1 MCYTIPI
8 LKTEDEFFDDDEDAK
23 SVNEVEGV
31 PQGFAKWV
39 EKNAERIEAAEKR
52 GTVPYFIADN
62 KKVVENILEGGSGN
76 GKTQASNDRTETKD
90 RANHEVPPHVEE
102 YKSYSD
108 GKIMVSPLHGKDE
121 LDQNLKLAETL
132 YEAMGETVYL
142 LPNINPNGADAHL
155 RTHYIPAGVK
165 DGKNADFM
173 CANRIWDGKEASFEK
188 SDRSRKSIKSIIE
201 NHIKKAKQQADNMI
215 IEIPDWVKEEW
226 VEQVVTN
233 HLRLTSAN
241 RWIII
246 KRENGEWKLY
256 KK

>member
-1 MCYTIPI
+1 
-8 LKTEDEFFDDDEDAK
+8 
-23 SVNEVEGV
+23 
-31 PQGFAKWV
+31 
-39 EKNAERIEAAEKR
+39 
-52 GTVPYFIADN
+52 
-62 KKVVENILEGGSGN
+62 
-76 GKTQASNDRTETKD
+76 
-90 RANHEVPPHVEE
+90 
-102 YKSYSD
+102 
-108 GKIMVSPLHGKDE
+108 
-121 LDQNLKLAETL
+121 
-132 YEAMGETVYL
+132 MGETVYL

-155 RTHYIPAGVK
+155 RKHYIPAGVK

-188 SDRSRKSIKSIIE
+188 SDKSRKSIKSIIE

-246 KRENGEWKLY
+246 KRENGEWRLY